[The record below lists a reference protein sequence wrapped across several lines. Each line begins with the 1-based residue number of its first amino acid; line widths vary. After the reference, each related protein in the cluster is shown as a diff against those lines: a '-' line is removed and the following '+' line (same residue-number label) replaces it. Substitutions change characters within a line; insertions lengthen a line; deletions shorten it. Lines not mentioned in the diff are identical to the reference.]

1 MTDIFHK
8 AHKLGI
14 TLPSALPRAT
24 ASPSCATVEEEADSE
39 NKDIEESMIQERA
52 NDLSRFESSRV
63 ELRDKDTLVVIAF
76 DGSKEF
82 FERVEQTMMAR
93 KTGVS
98 APALESAFSS
108 PSFPS

>member
-1 MTDIFHK
+1 
-8 AHKLGI
+8 
-14 TLPSALPRAT
+14 
-24 ASPSCATVEEEADSE
+24 
-39 NKDIEESMIQERA
+39 MIQERA

-63 ELRDKDTLVVIAF
+63 EMNDLVVIAF

-82 FERVEQTMMAR
+82 FKRVEQTMMAR

-98 APALESAFSS
+98 APALEGAFSS